1 MTIRHWLVFA
11 FVFAACGDGDNG
23 HRAITDAPA
32 GAPDSAIDASELGL
46 VSVKVIDGTSN
57 VPVYF
62 QNADGSLVA
71 KVMTDTNGV
80 ASTMMKPGGN
90 ATIVFTYTSVPA
102 VAAPGVAPTRY
113 QLFTWE
119 GVQAN
124 DTLLISGEGS
134 GSGSGTTPSLVTV
147 TIPTVS
153 NALSYIVN
161 MGCGGY
167 GSAGSAGGATT
178 TVQLTEYC
186 AKDDLQVV
194 ALDGSNQP
202 ISSFAVADV
211 TIQNMGAVDLS
222 ASTYAAP
229 TTRVVEIDHNTD
241 TVYSIDGSTR
251 VQTPNGSFYG
261 TSLAFPATD
270 PALDVVTQ
278 TETLLAAPATHRNV
292 IYLEQGFNG
301 GYRETYRWGV
311 DGNVAIDW
319 VADLVPTFDVL
330 PTFDAGTQKL
340 SWTAT
345 TGGAEAQVY
354 LFGMSATRST
364 YQFVWDVAGPGD
376 GTYSIKAPALPTD
389 IADFSLG
396 ATDGLDVAAMANIP
410 GGYDTIRPSIAYGPP
425 SPPANAAT
433 GKLSVALYYG
443 NRELVGRTAKS
454 RSTLHGKARHW

>member
-23 HRAITDAPA
+23 HRAISDAPA
-32 GAPDSAIDASELGL
+32 PSPDSAIDASELGL
-46 VSVKVIDGTSN
+46 VSVKVTDGTSN

-80 ASTMMKPGGN
+80 ASTLMKPGGN

-102 VAAPGVAPTRY
+102 AVPGVAPTRY
-113 QLFTWE
+113 QLFTWK

-134 GSGSGTTPSLVTV
+134 GSGSGTTPAQVTL
-147 TIPTVS
+147 TIPTVA
-153 NALSYIVN
+153 NALSYVVN
-161 MGCGGY
+161 STCASQV
-167 GSAGSAGGATT
+167 SAGSAGGPTT
-178 TVQLTEYC
+178 TVQVTDYC
-186 AKDDLQVV
+186 AKDDFQVI

-211 TIQNMGAVDLS
+211 AIQNMGAVDLS

-229 TTRVVEIDHNTD
+229 TSRVIEIDHNTD

-251 VQTPNGSFYG
+251 TETPNGSFYG
-261 TSLAFPATD
+261 TSLSFPATD

-278 TETLLAAPATHRNV
+278 TETLLAVPATHRNI
-292 IYLEQGFNG
+292 IYLDQDYTG
-301 GYRETYRWGV
+301 GYREAYRWGT

-319 VADLVPTFDVL
+319 VADLVPKFDVA
-330 PTFDAGTQKL
+330 PTFDAGTHKL

-345 TGGAEAQVY
+345 TGGAQAQVY
-354 LFGMSATRST
+354 LFGVYATRST
-364 YQFVWDVAGPGD
+364 YQFRWEIAGPGD
-376 GTYSIKAPALPTD
+376 GTYSLEAPTLPTD
-389 IADFSLG
+389 IADFSVQAADPLE
-396 ATDGLDVAAMANIP
+396 VAAMVNVP
-410 GGYDTIRPSIAYGPP
+410 GGYDTIRASIAYGTP
-425 SPPANAAT
+425 SPPPNATT
-433 GKLSVALYYG
+433 GILSIAIYYG
-443 NRELVGRTAKS
+443 NLERVGRTAKS
-454 RSTLHGKARHW
+454 RSKLRNQARHW